1 MPKSVDWSKQVGLE
15 LVKAGFFALAKK
27 NHPDAGGSHEKM
39 LVLTATKEHLEGILN
54 GTRYT
59 YQDPPKGGPEY
70 TWHRKPEPPP
80 RRPKR
85 EGFSEPPRPKNMVKY
100 AYGWWMI
107 EDVECIR
114 DSDKA
119 ILVQVPGEDE
129 PIWFPKSQ
137 LHKSASQVF
146 EYGDIGD
153 IVFSEWIAK
162 QKGWL

>member
-15 LVKAGFFALAKK
+15 LVKAGYLSLAKK
-27 NHPDAGGSHEKM
+27 NHPDHGGSHERM

-54 GTRYT
+54 NTRYT
-59 YQDPPKGGPEY
+59 YQDPPK
-70 TWHRKPEPPP
+70 RPEPPP
-80 RRPKR
+80 RRPKH
-85 EGFSEPPRPKNMVKY
+85 EDPPRPKNMEKY
-100 AYGWWMI
+100 AYGWWML

-119 ILVQVPGEDE
+119 ILVQVPKEDE

-137 LHKSASQVF
+137 LHKNANEVW
-146 EYGDIGD
+146 EYDDVGT
-153 IVFSEWIAK
+153 IVFSEWIAH